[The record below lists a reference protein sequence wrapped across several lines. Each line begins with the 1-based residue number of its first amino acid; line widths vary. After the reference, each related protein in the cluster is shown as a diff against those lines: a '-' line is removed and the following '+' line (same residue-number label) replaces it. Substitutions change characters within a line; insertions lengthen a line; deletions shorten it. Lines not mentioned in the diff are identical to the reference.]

1 MSFIAF
7 AAKAK
12 GPMAFLR
19 RILTINKRYGLTTHK
34 MARSLDLFAQVLKRF
49 DCGATFPITAVALQ
63 RNPDVISKY
72 LNGKIEF
79 AVHGYTHI
87 DYSEVA
93 PEALRGH
100 LQRAGSIFAAADV
113 PVSGFRS
120 PYLRRGKDLYKAFET
135 AGFAY
140 ASNQPV
146 WWDVLEE
153 ADFDDAGQVGYQRAL
168 AFYEPWYACERLS
181 LPQLSD
187 GFVEIPVSLP
197 DDEILLDRMNGE
209 GSDLVEKVW
218 RRILSQVHQRE
229 ELFVLQLHPERIALA
244 AEGLTAV
251 LTEARSFVPVVW
263 MARLDEVAEWWRAR
277 LAASIK
283 LADVEGGVQI
293 TVTGPAGLT
302 ILARGVASDITTV
315 PWKEEYQRI
324 PATSFT
330 VRSALR
336 PFVGLSPEVPR
347 EMADFL
353 GEQGY
358 IVEFSREHRR
368 YSYYFHRAEDFLA
381 HPRAILAQIEGAGGP
396 LVKLGRW
403 PNGAAC
409 ALSITGDID
418 ALTLWDYGLRV
429 LGK

>member
-1 MSFIAF
+1 ML
-7 AAKAK
+7 
-12 GPMAFLR
+12 P
-19 RILTINKRYGLTTHK
+19 
-34 MARSLDLFAQVLKRF
+34 ARCRWS
-49 DCGATFPITAVALQ
+49 CSTS
-63 RNPDVISKY
+63 DVISKY

-87 DYSEVA
+87 DYSRLA
-93 PEALRGH
+93 PEVLQEH
-100 LQRAGSIFAAADV
+100 LQRAGSIFAAAGV

-135 AGFAY
+135 AGFSY
-140 ASNQPV
+140 ASNQPI

-153 ADFDDAGQVGYQRAL
+153 ADFDGREEVGYRRAL
-168 AFYEPWYACERLS
+168 AFYEPWHASEYLS

-187 GFVEIPVSLP
+187 DFVEIPVSLP

-209 GSDLVEKVW
+209 GSDLVGKVW
-218 RRILSQVHQRE
+218 RRILSQVYQKE
-229 ELFVLQLHPERIALA
+229 ELFVLQLHPERIAPA
-244 AEGLTAV
+244 SEGLLAV
-251 LTEARSFVPVVW
+251 LTEARSLAPAVW
-263 MARLDEVAEWWRAR
+263 VARLDEVAEWWRAR
-277 LAASIK
+277 FAASIK
-283 LADVEGGVQI
+283 LADVENGVQI

-302 ILARGVASDITTV
+302 ILARGVECDVPAV
-315 PWKEEYQRI
+315 PWKNAYKQLS
-324 PATSFT
+324 ATTLT

-336 PFVGLSPEVPR
+336 PFVGLSPEAPR
-347 EMADFL
+347 ELGDFL
-353 GEQGY
+353 RAQGY
-358 IVEFSREHRR
+358 IVELSREHHR
-368 YSYYFHRAEDFLA
+368 YSCYFHRAGDSLA
-381 HPRAILAQIEGAGGP
+381 HPRAILAQIEEAGGP